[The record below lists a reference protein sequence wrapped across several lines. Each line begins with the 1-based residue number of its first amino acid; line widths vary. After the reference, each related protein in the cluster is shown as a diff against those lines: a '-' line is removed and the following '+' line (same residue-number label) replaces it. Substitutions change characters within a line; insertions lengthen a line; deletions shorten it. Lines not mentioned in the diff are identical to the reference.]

1 MIECQPATTPVI
13 LGVFFRAFCFEINL
27 IWNAN
32 TQTINCRRRDL
43 VDQADLCP
51 IASKHLWIDRV
62 PVFSREILRK
72 WLQVTNTFLGSTT
85 KAEFRETRNQGVSQV
100 SLKPRHACRHLGL
113 TFFGNLRIRTV
124 RKFNSRFLKAG
135 CQPCR
140 VRSFQNRRRGAQNAN
155 SRASARLSSE
165 HMHFASPNSGSLFTQ
180 LRHCQTP
187 LVPKMKFDR
196 AELKGGGEWVLNR
209 NSRRWEFYE
218 VLKKIDKLRG
228 KTRQK

>member
-72 WLQVTNTFLGSTT
+72 WLQVTNTFLGSAT
-85 KAEFRETRNQGVSQV
+85 KAEFRETRNQGVSQA
-100 SLKPRHACRHLGL
+100 SLKPRHACRRLGL
-113 TFFGNLRIRTV
+113 TFFWKPSYPNCTLVQFLFPQSRLSAMSSKVLSKPKTWGSK
-124 RKFNSRFLKAG
+124 RKFARQRKAIFRAHALCLAKFWFFIYATPPLSNATRTKNEVWQG
-135 CQPCR
+135 WVERWWR
-140 VRSFQNRRRGAQNAN
+140 VSF
-155 SRASARLSSE
+155 E
-165 HMHFASPNSGSLFTQ
+165 
-180 LRHCQTP
+180 
-187 LVPKMKFDR
+187 
-196 AELKGGGEWVLNR
+196 
-209 NSRRWEFYE
+209 
-218 VLKKIDKLRG
+218 
-228 KTRQK
+228 